1 MIRRI
6 VGFHQDEEGD
16 WVAHLS
22 CLHRQHVR
30 HRPPFQDRP
39 WVVEEETRN
48 ARVGSPIDCP
58 LCDRAALP
66 DGLVMLRRAGPWDE
80 DGVPAGLRRAH
91 RTAEGTWGV
100 LEVLDGAVGFRMETE
115 PPVVRTLERGARQAI
130 PPAVPHELRISG
142 AARVCLEHWGDGTR
156 AVDQGRP

>member
-1 MIRRI
+1 MIRQI

-30 HRPPFQDRP
+30 HRPPFQERA
-39 WVVEEETRN
+39 WVVDEETRS

-58 LCDRAALP
+58 LCDRAELP
-66 DGLVMLRRAGPWDE
+66 DDLVMLRRAGPWDQ
-80 DGVPAGLRRAH
+80 DSVPAGLLRAH

-115 PPVVRTLERGARQAI
+115 PPVETVLERGARQAI
-130 PPAVPHELRISG
+130 PPAVAHELRISG
-142 AARVCLEHWGDGTR
+142 PARVSLEFRGIR
-156 AVDQGRP
+156 VADQGRP